1 MKEVIQVFKIRDNF
15 FFCRG
20 MHLPTKTLVLL
31 SIFFYLFHFVSCT
44 LFLIFTLSDFC
55 VPIKH
60 GFLNVFP
67 FSADMNCLYLNTFYS
82 VLTLLYFQTTTNFD
96 SFVFIII
103 MIIFIIIVV
112 IIIFVI
118 AIAII
123 IASFSMPN
131 IFQSWQ

>member
-1 MKEVIQVFKIRDNF
+1 
-15 FFCRG
+15 
-20 MHLPTKTLVLL
+20 
-31 SIFFYLFHFVSCT
+31 
-44 LFLIFTLSDFC
+44 
-55 VPIKH
+55 
-60 GFLNVFP
+60 
-67 FSADMNCLYLNTFYS
+67 MNCFYLNTFYS
-82 VLTLLYFQTTTNFD
+82 VLTLLYFQTITSFD

-103 MIIFIIIVV
+103 VIIFIITVV